1 MRLGLLVMPLPLPMP
16 LPMPMHALGRNPTQ
30 DPEDHAAS
38 TRPRERGLGITKQPD
53 GVPVPRVRY
62 DDMHHGFLFWLG
74 LIDVRAQVMDAAFA
88 WLNENL

>member
-16 LPMPMHALGRNPTQ
+16 LPMPMHALGRIHTP
-30 DPEDHAAS
+30 DPEVHAAS
-38 TRPRERGLGITKQPD
+38 TRPGERGLGITKQPD

-62 DDMHHGFLFWLG
+62 DAMHHGCLFWLG
-74 LIDVRAQVMDAAFA
+74 MIDVRTQVMDAACA